1 MEEKRYPKLDE
12 EENGGKVSDP
22 VVEYA
27 ATGSGFT
34 GTAEMECDDD
44 PMMSDDYDPGIGPYS
59 MEELNARI
67 DEAEAAI
74 ERANQGD
81 WSDWVTSEEMTANLY
96 KRFPWLF
103 SQRVWLF
110 VR

>member
-12 EENGGKVSDP
+12 EENAGKVSEP

-34 GTAEMECDDD
+34 GTTEMECDDD

-103 SQRVWLF
+103 SQSFLPF